1 MVKKNEKYI
10 IGDLVIWEHYW
21 SKRNY
26 VAEIIEIGETQ
37 CYIRFSPSKGFSGI
51 EGNIRLKTLKPIPLT
66 MEILEHNGF
75 TVGNYNEWSN
85 PKCDFLH
92 FVIDSLDENKWSVY
106 ARRAEDEVQLTT
118 IKYVHEL
125 QHLLFGLDINIKIEI
140 NESL

>member
-1 MVKKNEKYI
+1 MKEKYI
-10 IGDLVIWEHYW
+10 IGDLILHTTETGEGRVG
-21 SKRNY
+21 
-26 VAEIIEIGETQ
+26 EILRENKNSCLVKFKNSIMET
-37 CYIRFSPSKGFSGI
+37 IFK
-51 EGNIRLKTLKPIPLT
+51 ETLKPISLT

-85 PKCDFLH
+85 PKCSFLH

-106 ARRAEDEVQLTT
+106 ARRTKDEVQLTT

>member
-1 MVKKNEKYI
+1 MNEKYI
-10 IGDLVIWEHYW
+10 IGDLVRWEHYW
-21 SKRNY
+21 SKRDY

-37 CYIRFSPSKGFSGI
+37 CYVQFSPSKGLSGI
-51 EGNIRLKTLKPIPLT
+51 EGHIRLKSLKPIPLT

-75 TVGNYNEWSN
+75 TVGNYNEWNN
-85 PKCDFLH
+85 PKCNFLH

-106 ARRAEDEVQLTT
+106 ARRTKDEVQLTT